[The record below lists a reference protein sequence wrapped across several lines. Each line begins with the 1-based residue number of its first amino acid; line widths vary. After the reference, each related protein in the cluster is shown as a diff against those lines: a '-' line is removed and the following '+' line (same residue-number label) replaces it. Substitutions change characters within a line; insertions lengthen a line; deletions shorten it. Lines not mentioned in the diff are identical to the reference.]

1 MLLVAGITNTFPVF
15 LPALLTE
22 FGGSRGATAATASLL
37 WLGGAL
43 LSPVAGYL
51 VARWNP
57 RLLVSLGLGLDGAR
71 HAAGKPG
78 PDPAPLPG
86 GHGPGGW
93 HRPRAHRDDDP
104 RRPHRRCL
112 RAAPRPGQRHR
123 LRGVHGGLRPGGAGP
138 VDHHPLGLA
147 ARLLVLRGGHRRV
160 DPLGLAHAPDASGV
174 RRGPRATGAGGN
186 RGDRLEHRPLRGLL
200 EPPGDVHHAA
210 ALRLPRHHPAH
221 ALFHRARLHGGRGL
235 AAPRHRRR
243 PGGPAAGHWRA
254 CWPID
259 SAGPPPGSSRS
270 PARCWACS
278 A

>member
-15 LPALLTE
+15 LPALLAE

-57 RLLVSLGLGLDGAR
+57 RLLVGLGLGLVALGMLLGSLAPTLPLFL
-71 HAAGKPG
+71 AAM
-78 PDPAPLPG
+78 
-86 GHGPGGW
+86 GPGGGIGLGLTGMTT
-93 HRPRAHRDDDP
+93 HAALIAD
-104 RRPHRRCL
+104 CL
-112 RAAPRPGQRHR
+112 RAAPRPGHRHR
-123 LRGVHGGLRPGGAGP
+123 LRGIDGGLRLGGAGP
-138 VDHHPLGLA
+138 VDHHALGLA

-174 RRGPRATGAGGN
+174 RRGPRAREAGGN
-186 RGDRLEHRPLRGLL
+186 RGDHVAHRPLRGLV
-200 EPPGDVHHAA
+200 EPPRDVHHAA

-221 ALFHRARLHGGRGL
+221 ALFHRARLHRGRGVP
-235 AAPRHRRR
+235 APRHRRR
-243 PGGPAAGHWRA
+243 PCERRPGACGPSGR
-254 CWPID
+254 
-259 SAGPPPGSSRS
+259 SLRAGPPRASSRS